1 MRRGPAPHRGA
12 GGRNAPRPD
21 LSRENAQ
28 HRSRR
33 ACLHCRDTTLRLRA
47 HRIEPFAGH
56 IQLEAE
62 AHRHFKPVSDKVV
75 NQLPPDSRFQL
86 EIPAVAM
93 LGLNDRAARP
103 IQDALARWIL
113 ATAPSLPIA
122 APGRY
127 VLPIQKVTPPGVPFA
142 VTLHRWPREKF
153 RVPFVIQHIVEG
165 DVEARRLSRI
175 NEALQQKVAEAPS
188 VEKGGSPDSPQH
200 P

>member
-62 AHRHFKPVSDKVV
+62 AHRHF
-75 NQLPPDSRFQL
+75 QLPPDSRFQL
-86 EIPAVAM
+86 EIPAGAM
-93 LGLNDRAARP
+93 LRLNDRAARP
-103 IQDALARWIL
+103 IQEALARWIL
-113 ATAPSLPIA
+113 ATAPSLPI
-122 APGRY
+122 P
-127 VLPIQKVTPPGVPFA
+127 
-142 VTLHRWPREKF
+142 
-153 RVPFVIQHIVEG
+153 
-165 DVEARRLSRI
+165 
-175 NEALQQKVAEAPS
+175 
-188 VEKGGSPDSPQH
+188 H